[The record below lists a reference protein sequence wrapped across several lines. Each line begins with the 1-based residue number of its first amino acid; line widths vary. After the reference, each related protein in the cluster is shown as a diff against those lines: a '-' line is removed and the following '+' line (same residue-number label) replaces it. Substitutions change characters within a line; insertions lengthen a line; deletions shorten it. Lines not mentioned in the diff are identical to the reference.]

1 MATLPA
7 SVVLP
12 RPWPLLR
19 LLPVRLH
26 RLLAPC
32 APVRTLLLAC
42 RRRPLPALAVAPPA
56 PAASWT
62 PLRSPRGS
70 PSHHLTPSVRRLLRR
85 QGWNGPLEMQP
96 WAYPPIPGLAS
107 AAARWMDLVLVS
119 SFSFLHH
126 WCFFFCDCG
135 WTLSKGLLRPRSGS
149 LCPLS
154 GPIRCPATRAPEQ
167 GWMGVP
173 PLRHRSLVL
182 RWQVLPPSLLSG
194 VPPGMLRIG
203 SSGAR
208 MRIISTSTTAGGP
221 KY

>member
-126 WCFFFCDCG
+126 WCFF
-135 WTLSKGLLRPRSGS
+135 LR
-149 LCPLS
+149 LWVDL
-154 GPIRCPATRAPEQ
+154 EQ
-167 GWMGVP
+167 
-173 PLRHRSLVL
+173 RTA
-182 RWQVLPPSLLSG
+182 PPSVW
-194 VPPGMLRIG
+194 VPVSPQRPHPLPCNT
-203 SSGAR
+203 GA
-208 MRIISTSTTAGGP
+208 
-221 KY
+221 